1 MAEQFNLHV
10 MNAVLGAVA
19 Y

>member
-10 MNAVLGAVA
+10 MNTVLGAVA